1 MNCGHVRESDVS
13 FSSQSR
19 LTIDQHGQSVD
30 QWSVGPNVGIETRQL
45 VSNSNKS
52 STDKGLAQEYI

>member
-1 MNCGHVRESDVS
+1 MSPTNCGRVSESDVS

-19 LTIDQHGQSVD
+19 LTIDQHGQSID
-30 QWSVGPNVGIETRQL
+30 QRSVEAIVGIETRQL

-52 STDKGLAQEYI
+52 STDKG